1 MKFLLVNENIAVKK
15 LFNISAKKANIELD
29 IIPSFAQL
37 RLQEDYSCVFV
48 DDGVV
53 DINMVQNLKNKMIT
67 TKFCLIISKNKAIE
81 GVLSIFDIYIKK
93 PFLPTDIYDVLK
105 KEKYSEMK
113 YGMDSYEDI
122 SSINVR
128 VNSDSDEVATIDY
141 DGIRA
146 VDVSDINIG
155 GVNDIDSFLQEDS
168 KIDLGEF
175 NDNDD
180 EFISGMKDDK
190 KEENNQYQ
198 SEYNFD
204 DISLKPKESIAPLM
218 MEEEFTPKRENTFS
232 QMDDIPDTKTMGAD
246 PLLDSIP
253 NMHMD
258 HMDEMNLG
266 ELDSNVA
273 LEPSFSGD
281 NDIDSNDAFEE
292 SFENQNEMPFRPMKK
307 PDDDI
312 DFASIFAM
320 QDEFLQTQNNE
331 KKPIIGGDI
340 FSKKESNQKSNELN
354 LNNKEIDS
362 IPNENLDSNV
372 SMDTMDEMNLEPA
385 ANSMDDN
392 FMHRMNINDL
402 SEIELENLDDETLL
416 RLQEEEEFTPRM
428 QEIPEYESQVF
439 DEMQEMPKILNKN
452 DIDEVNGLLQET
464 KNIKSMERKE
474 VKGVEWEENPSI
486 VEKHKM
492 LEKQKNEN
500 INEMHS
506 IKKPLEEIEEP
517 VQISA
522 NSNIGLDIIKTFSI
536 DKLRELLSGAQ
547 ITINITF
554 PTKDK

>member
-37 RLQEDYSCVFV
+37 KLQEDYSCVFV

-67 TKFCLIISKNKAIE
+67 TKFCLIISKNRPLE

-113 YGMDSYEDI
+113 YGMDSYEDM
-122 SSINVR
+122 SSLNVR

-155 GVNDIDSFLQEDS
+155 GSDIDSFLQEDS
-168 KIDLGEF
+168 KIDLGQF

-180 EFISGMKDDK
+180 EFISGIKDDK
-190 KEENNQYQ
+190 KDESNQYQ

-204 DISLKPKESIAPLM
+204 DISLKPRENITPF
-218 MEEEFTPKRENTFS
+218 MEEEFTPKNTFS
-232 QMDDIPDTKTMGAD
+232 DDIPSTKMMKEE
-246 PLLDSIP
+246 PILDSIP
-253 NMHMD
+253 NME
-258 HMDEMNLG
+258 MDEMNLE
-266 ELDSNVA
+266 ELDSNIG

-281 NDIDSNDAFEE
+281 NDVNNAFE
-292 SFENQNEMPFRPMKK
+292 STFEDKNEMPFRPMKR

-312 DFASIFAM
+312 DFASVFAM
-320 QDEFLQTQNNE
+320 QDEFLQTQSNE

-340 FSKKESNQKSNELN
+340 FSKKESNQNLDDENISNEL
-354 LNNKEIDS
+354 DS
-362 IPNENLDSNV
+362 IPSKEPLDSN
-372 SMDTMDEMNLEPA
+372 MEMDEMNLE
-385 ANSMDDN
+385 SMVNTPDDG
-392 FMHRMNINDL
+392 FMHKEMNIHDL
-402 SEIELENLDDETLL
+402 SEMELENLDDETLL
-416 RLQEEEEFTPRM
+416 RLQEQEELMPRM
-428 QEIPEYESQVF
+428 QEIPEYESQIF
-439 DEMQEMPKILNKN
+439 DEIQEMPKILNKN
-452 DIDEVNGLLQET
+452 DIDEVNDLLQET
-464 KNIKSMERKE
+464 KNIRKINKQE
-474 VKGVEWEENPSI
+474 IKEMGWDENPTP
-486 VEKHKM
+486 M
-492 LEKQKNEN
+492 LEKQNEISN
-500 INEMHS
+500 MHRMQS
-506 IKKPLEEIEEP
+506 IKKPQEEIEEP

-554 PTKDK
+554 PSKDK

>member
-37 RLQEDYSCVFV
+37 KLQEDYSCVFV

-67 TKFCLIISKNKAIE
+67 TKFCLIISKNRPIE

-113 YGMDSYEDI
+113 YGMDSYEDM
-122 SSINVR
+122 SSLNVR

-155 GVNDIDSFLQEDS
+155 GSDIDSFLQEDS
-168 KIDLGEF
+168 KIDLGQF

-180 EFISGMKDDK
+180 EFISGIKDDK
-190 KEENNQYQ
+190 KDESNQYQ

-204 DISLKPKESIAPLM
+204 DISLKPRENITPF
-218 MEEEFTPKRENTFS
+218 MEEEFTPKNTFS
-232 QMDDIPDTKTMGAD
+232 DDIPNTKMMKEE
-246 PLLDSIP
+246 PILDSIP
-253 NMHMD
+253 NM
-258 HMDEMNLG
+258 EMNEMDLE
-266 ELDSNVA
+266 ELDSNIG
-273 LEPSFSGD
+273 LEPNFSGD
-281 NDIDSNDAFEE
+281 NYINDAFE
-292 SFENQNEMPFRPMKK
+292 STFEDKNEMPFRPMKR

-312 DFASIFAM
+312 DFASVFAM
-320 QDEFLQTQNNE
+320 QDEFLQTQSNE

-340 FSKKESNQKSNELN
+340 FSKKESNQNSDNENINNEL
-354 LNNKEIDS
+354 DS
-362 IPNENLDSNV
+362 IPSKEPLDSN
-372 SMDTMDEMNLEPA
+372 MEMNEMDLE
-385 ANSMDDN
+385 SMVNTPDDG
-392 FMHRMNINDL
+392 FMHKEMNIHDL
-402 SEIELENLDDETLL
+402 SEMELENLDDETLL
-416 RLQEEEEFTPRM
+416 RLQEQEELTPRM
-428 QEIPEYESQVF
+428 QEIPEYESQIF
-439 DEMQEMPKILNKN
+439 DEIQEMPKILNKN
-452 DIDEVNGLLQET
+452 DIDEVNDLLQET
-464 KNIKSMERKE
+464 KNIRKINKQE
-474 VKGVEWEENPSI
+474 IKEMGWDENPTP
-486 VEKHKM
+486 M
-492 LEKQKNEN
+492 LEKQNEISN
-500 INEMHS
+500 MHRMQS
-506 IKKPLEEIEEP
+506 IKKPQEEIEEP

-554 PTKDK
+554 PSKDK